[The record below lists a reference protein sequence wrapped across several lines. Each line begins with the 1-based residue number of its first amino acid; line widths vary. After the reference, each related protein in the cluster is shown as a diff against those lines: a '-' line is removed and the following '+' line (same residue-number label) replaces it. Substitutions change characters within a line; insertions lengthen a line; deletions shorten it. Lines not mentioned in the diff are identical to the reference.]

1 MNISV
6 RKCIEHKDGSAT
18 VEFVFD
24 KEDLQVLLRHGLVA
38 ILMAASSRYKPTTK
52 ETKALE
58 KKKPIVKK
66 KKPVAKKRSK

>member
-24 KEDLQVLLRHGLVA
+24 KKDLQILVRHGLVA
-38 ILMAASSRYKPTTK
+38 ILMAASSRYKPTTRERK
-52 ETKALE
+52 SLE
-58 KKKPIVKK
+58 KKKPI
-66 KKPVAKKRSK
+66 AKKRSK

>member
-24 KEDLQVLLRHGLVA
+24 KEDLQILVRHGLIFLLA
-38 ILMAASSRYKPTTK
+38 SAAAKYKPTSK
-52 ETKALE
+52 NTKALQ
-58 KKKPIVKK
+58 KKKPL
-66 KKPVAKKRSK
+66 AKKRSK

>member
-6 RKCIEHKDGSAT
+6 RKCVEHKDGSAT

-52 ETKALE
+52 ETKALT
-58 KKKPIVKK
+58 K

>member
-24 KEDLQVLLRHGLVA
+24 KEGLQILVRHGL
-38 ILMAASSRYKPTTK
+38 IFLLASASAKYKPTSKNTK
-52 ETKALE
+52 VLQ
-58 KKKPIVKK
+58 K

>member
-24 KEDLQVLLRHGLVA
+24 KEDLQILVRHGLVFLLA
-38 ILMAASSRYKPTTK
+38 SAAAKYKPTSK
-52 ETKALE
+52 NTKALQ
-58 KKKPIVKK
+58 K

>member
-24 KEDLQVLLRHGLVA
+24 KEDLQILVRHGLIFLLA
-38 ILMAASSRYKPTTK
+38 SAAAKYKPTTK
-52 ETKALE
+52 ETKALT
-58 KKKPIVKK
+58 K

>member
-24 KEDLQVLLRHGLVA
+24 KEDLQILLRHGLVA
-38 ILMAASSRYKPTTK
+38 ILMAASSRYKPTDK
-52 ETKALE
+52 EAKALT
-58 KKKPIVKK
+58 K

>member
-24 KEDLQVLLRHGLVA
+24 KEDLQILVRHGLIFLLA
-38 ILMAASSRYKPTTK
+38 SAAAKYKPTSK
-52 ETKALE
+52 NTKALQ
-58 KKKPIVKK
+58 K